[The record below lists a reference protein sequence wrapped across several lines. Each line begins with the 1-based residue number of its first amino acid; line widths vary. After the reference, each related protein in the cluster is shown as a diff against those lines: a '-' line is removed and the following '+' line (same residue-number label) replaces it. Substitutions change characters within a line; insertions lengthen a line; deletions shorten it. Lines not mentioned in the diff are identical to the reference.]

1 MKKFFKKNSDENSER
16 GHFLKLMLNILKSF
30 ENHSMIYYFW
40 YLFVQRKN
48 TLHLGTLKQVLKY
61 ELIQKKV
68 YKVNSTQSC
77 LESYLDIKTELEKSS
92 QQTTRFFKLMN
103 YTAYQKTYE
112 RFKKN
117 TVLYNL

>member
-1 MKKFFKKNSDENSER
+1 MKQFFKKNSDENSER

-68 YKVNSTQSC
+68 HKV
-77 LESYLDIKTELEKSS
+77 IK
-92 QQTTRFFKLMN
+92 F
-103 YTAYQKTYE
+103 
-112 RFKKN
+112 N
-117 TVLYNL
+117 TVLLRIVPRYKNGT